1 MEERKNFLNSSRHTR
16 YTIHGTLKR
25 GMTMIEAVVWIGV
38 FVSAMLA
45 LTSSVLYFYR
55 TSNYTIQQA
64 TATASAQHGIDVMVR
79 TIRESSYASNGAYPV
94 VSLAAN
100 DFRFYADVDDDPGI
114 ERIRYYLSGT
124 QLFKGVVEPAG
135 DPSVYTGAEATSTV
149 SDYVRNIEQS
159 TALFT
164 YYDKNGA
171 QVTDYSKIADVRF
184 VAANLLID
192 VDTLK
197 TPIPINLRSTAAM
210 RNLIGQ

>member
-1 MEERKNFLNSSRHTR
+1 M
-16 YTIHGTLKR
+16 TI
-25 GMTMIEAVVWIGV
+25 IEAVVWIGV

-45 LTSSVLYFYR
+45 LTTSVSYFYR

-64 TATASAQHGIDVMVR
+64 TATASAQHGIDLMVR
-79 TIRESSYASNGAYPV
+79 TIRETSYASNGAYPV
-94 VSLAAN
+94 ISLAAN
-100 DFRFYADVDDDPGI
+100 DFKFYADVDSDPGI
-114 ERIRYYLSGT
+114 ERMHYYLSGS
-124 QLFKGVVEPAG
+124 QLFKGVIEPTG
-135 DPSVYTGAEATSTV
+135 DPYVYTSPEATSTV
-149 SDYVRNIEQS
+149 SDYVQNINKS

-164 YYDKNGA
+164 YYDKNGV
-171 QVTDYSKIADVRF
+171 QITDYSKIADVRF